1 MREQKEK
8 FSGYC
13 AMIERLMIMKK
24 KVNLREIVGTKI
36 IYAVLVAV
44 YYWMWA
50 RRDWQDFYI
59 TIQNAVG
66 IFTFV
71 FLLLQAS
78 RIRKYK
84 KESFDELAEQN
95 LKAVDSICLKISMV
109 ALVVIAFM
117 GALTILDAIAMGYA
131 IVGWLIVIMILRF
144 MIFYLKDVK
153 GI

>member
-1 MREQKEK
+1 
-8 FSGYC
+8 
-13 AMIERLMIMKK
+13 MKK
-24 KVNLREIVGTKI
+24 KVSLREIVGTKI
-36 IYAVLVAV
+36 IYAVLIAV

-50 RRDWQDFYI
+50 RRDWNDFYI
-59 TIQNAVG
+59 TIQSAVG
-66 IFTFV
+66 IFTAV

-84 KESFDELAEQN
+84 NESFDELAEQN
-95 LKAVDSICLKISMV
+95 LKAADSICLKISMV

-144 MIFYLKDVK
+144 IIFYVKDIK

>member
-1 MREQKEK
+1 M
-8 FSGYC
+8 
-13 AMIERLMIMKK
+13 MKK
-24 KVNLREIVGTKI
+24 KVSLRECVGTKI
-36 IYAVLVAV
+36 IYAVLVAF

-59 TIQNAVG
+59 TIQNVVG

-95 LKAVDSICLKISMV
+95 LKAIDSICLKISMV

-117 GALTILDAIAMGYA
+117 GALTILDAIMMGYA
-131 IVGWLIVIMILRF
+131 IVGWLVGIMILRF
-144 MIFYLKDVK
+144 IIFSAKDIN
-153 GI
+153 G

>member
-1 MREQKEK
+1 MSCME
-8 FSGYC
+8 
-13 AMIERLMIMKK
+13 ERLIMMKK
-24 KVNLREIVGTKI
+24 KVSLRECVGTKI
-36 IYAVLVAV
+36 IYAVLVAF

-59 TIQNAVG
+59 TIQNVVG

-95 LKAVDSICLKISMV
+95 LKAIDSICLKISMV

-117 GALTILDAIAMGYA
+117 GALTILDAIMMGYA
-131 IVGWLIVIMILRF
+131 IVGWLVGIMILRF
-144 MIFYLKDVK
+144 IIFSAKDIN
-153 GI
+153 G